1 MIYPILAYG
10 DNILRIE
17 AEDCPEGS
25 EDLTKLVEDMYE
37 TMYNA
42 NGVGLAAPQIGL
54 SHRIL
59 WLTQHKWVMSPR
71 KESKER
77 LLIRKFR

>member
-54 SHRIL
+54 SHRIFVVDS
-59 WLTQHKWVMSPR
+59 TQMGN
-71 KESKER
+71 ESEKGIKER
-77 LLIRKFR
+77 LLIRKF